1 MEVTTP
7 LRDFPGVGDAVPKA
21 WSGWASARQ
30 GT

>member
-7 LRDFPGVGDAVPKA
+7 LRDFPGVGDARAK
-21 WSGWASARQ
+21 SLERLASARQ